1 MAGGRYSERG
11 VGYRDEQHA
20 ISETPVSGP
29 DSPDAA
35 AAAATACLHSLHQ
48 EFCPAINAHRSYM
61 NRKGLGMPGIK
72 SALLYYNR
80 LMECWTRAVTT
91 IPFTPPSSSFSSYF
105 TTTGQIAQSQS

>member
-48 EFCPAINAHRSYM
+48 EFCPGSYK
-61 NRKGLGMPGIK
+61 RVSK
-72 SALLYYNR
+72 LYESKRVRHAGN
-80 LMECWTRAVTT
+80 
-91 IPFTPPSSSFSSYF
+91 
-105 TTTGQIAQSQS
+105 